1 VFIIGIIRI
10 CLAQGYVVLLS
21 ASPKYLFLIAKNAIV
36 GQCAHMSSISGCSL
50 PDGKEGIKNNLI
62 FDPYDGK
69 DDRINMHYGLKHYY
83 QLSR

>member
-1 VFIIGIIRI
+1 
-10 CLAQGYVVLLS
+10 
-21 ASPKYLFLIAKNAIV
+21 
-36 GQCAHMSSISGCSL
+36 MSSISGCSL

-69 DDRINMHYGLKHYY
+69 DDRINMHYVHYGLKHYY

>member
-1 VFIIGIIRI
+1 
-10 CLAQGYVVLLS
+10 
-21 ASPKYLFLIAKNAIV
+21 
-36 GQCAHMSSISGCSL
+36 MSSISGCSL

-62 FDPYDGK
+62 FDTYDGK